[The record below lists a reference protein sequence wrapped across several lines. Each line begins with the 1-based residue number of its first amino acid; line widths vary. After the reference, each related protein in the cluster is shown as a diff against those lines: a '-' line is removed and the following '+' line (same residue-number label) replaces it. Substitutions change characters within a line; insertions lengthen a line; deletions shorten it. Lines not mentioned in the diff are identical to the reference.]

1 MKHVVHNENGL
12 NTEDLQ
18 KRTEMD
24 SRARTHLA
32 NERTFLAWLR
42 TGLALI
48 SLGLAVAQFLAR
60 QIIPGLPLTRGIAVT
75 MVITGILMV
84 VDGTRRYVRYSKQIE
99 AGIFRVTTRSAQVV
113 AGLVVLLGLMAI
125 AFILLLQR

>member
-1 MKHVVHNENGL
+1 MVHNENGL
-12 NTEDLQ
+12 NREDLQ
-18 KRTEMD
+18 KQTEMD

-42 TGLALI
+42 TGVALI
-48 SLGLAVAQFLAR
+48 SLSLAVAQFLELDVV
-60 QIIPGLPLTRGIAVT
+60 PDLPLTRGIAIT
-75 MVITGILMV
+75 MVITGILIV
-84 VDGTRRYVRYSKQIE
+84 VDGTIRYVRYSKQIE
-99 AGIFRVTTRSAQVV
+99 AGVFRVTTRSVQVV